1 MKTQWFKQL
10 GWFFFP
16 ISLPGMVITLGALAF
31 CAQVFWAI
39 DRQSHSVS
47 DTLYG
52 VFPFFVCTFLL
63 LDWVAVRTS
72 NGADQLGG

>member
-1 MKTQWFKQL
+1 ML
-10 GWFFFP
+10 
-16 ISLPGMVITLGALAF
+16 SMALAF

-39 DRQSHSVS
+39 DRRSHSVT

-63 LDWVAVRTS
+63 LAWIATHTS
-72 NGADQLGG
+72 NEPK